1 MVVKIR
7 LKKFGAPKRPY
18 YRIVAV
24 DSRKPRDG
32 KTLEELGFYRPVE
45 SDQFK
50 VNQERIHYWIK
61 NGAQAT
67 DTVRDLFRKYK
78 ISLN

>member
-1 MVVKIR
+1 MVKLR
-7 LKKFGAPKRPY
+7 LKRFGAPKRPY

-32 KTLEELGFYRPVE
+32 ATLEELGYYRPVE

-50 VNQERIHYWIK
+50 VNEERVRYWIA
-61 NGAQAT
+61 NGAQAS
-67 DTVRDLFRKYK
+67 DTVRDLFRKNK
-78 ISLN
+78 VALK

>member
-1 MVVKIR
+1 MVKIR

-50 VNQERIHYWIK
+50 VDQERVQYWIK

-78 ISLN
+78 IALN

>member
-1 MVVKIR
+1 VVKIR
-7 LKKFGAPKRPY
+7 LKKFGAPGRPY

-50 VNQERIHYWIK
+50 VNEERVRYWIAS
-61 NGAQAT
+61 GAQAT

-78 ISLN
+78 IALN